1 MFFAVS
7 SGPPSAG
14 RTKPLFPLAQILSIV
29 HFFGESCSFTA
40 SPIVATVVVFGLIG
54 SPDFVFC
61 CVPTK
66 RSNTRR
72 SVAIHWAQLTEPF
85 GSSRI
90 SFDCPF
96 RSDSNS
102 FVEPAVDLCR

>member
-1 MFFAVS
+1 MFLAIS

-14 RTKPLFPLAQILSIV
+14 RTKPLLPLAQKLSIV
-29 HFFGESCSFTA
+29 HFFGVSCSFTA
-40 SPIVATVVVFGLIG
+40 PPIVVPVVVFGLIG

-61 CVPTK
+61 GVPTK

-72 SVAIHWAQLTEPF
+72 SAAIHWAQLNEPF

-90 SFDCPF
+90 NFDCPSK
-96 RSDSNS
+96 SDSNS

>member
-1 MFFAVS
+1 MFLAIS

-14 RTKPLFPLAQILSIV
+14 RTKPLFSLAQKLSIV
-29 HFFGESCSFTA
+29 HFLGVSCSFTA

-54 SPDFVFC
+54 SPVFVFC

-72 SVAIHWAQLTEPF
+72 SAAIHCAQLNEPF

-90 SFDCPF
+90 SFDCPS

-102 FVEPAVDLCR
+102 FVGPAVDLCL